1 MLYPQAIFLIAI
13 LTIYPIIIV
22 ELVVPSPAN
31 LFVPSTDFFIKVA
44 TASSYLLSLFNE
56 NLQTKDV

>member
-1 MLYPQAIFLIAI
+1 MLSPHAIFRIAI

-31 LFVPSTDFFIKVA
+31 LFVPSTDFFIKVV
-44 TASSYLLSLFNE
+44 TASSYLFN
-56 NLQTKDV
+56 